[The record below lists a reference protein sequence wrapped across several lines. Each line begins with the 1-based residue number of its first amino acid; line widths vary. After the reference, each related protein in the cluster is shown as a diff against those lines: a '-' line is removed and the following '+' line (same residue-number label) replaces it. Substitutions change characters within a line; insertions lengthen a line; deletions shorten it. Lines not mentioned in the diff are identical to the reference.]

1 MRSPSNFATLAAN
14 WRGASVLVIG
24 DALLDGW
31 LAGTPTRLSREA
43 PVPVIALDA
52 TRECCGGAANTAA
65 NFAALGANTTLVG
78 AVGDDDDGAR
88 LRTCV
93 WDSGVADRL
102 ATAIG
107 RRTVTKRR
115 VVAEEHVLVR
125 FDDGDTGPLAPAAAE
140 SVVHR
145 LDEALAE
152 RPDAVV
158 VCDYGIGTLGAAVRA
173 VFAARRLDLPLL
185 AVDAHDLAPWAP
197 LGPDLVTPSWAEACR
212 VLGGAAP
219 MAAPEDRVGAI
230 GAARGLLL
238 RHTGAATVAVTLDA
252 EGSVVMTQDGVSVQT
267 SAAPAR
273 RSHAAGAGGAY
284 VAGFVLARLA
294 GADVTESAAV
304 AQRCASMAIRG
315 IGTAVCPPLLVR
327 TPATAAADEKIGVP
341 EGDPVRS

>member
-1 MRSPSNFATLAAN
+1 VESIANFASLAAQ
-14 WRGASVLVIG
+14 WRDSSVLVVG

-43 PVPVIALDA
+43 PIPVIALDSI
-52 TRECCGGAANTAA
+52 REVCGGAANTAA
-65 NFAALGANTTLVG
+65 NFAALGARTMLVG

-102 ATAIG
+102 VTAVG

-125 FDDGDTGPLAPAAAE
+125 FDDGDAGALPPMAAE
-140 SVVHR
+140 SVIHR

-158 VCDYGIGTLGAAVRA
+158 VCDYGVGTLGPAVRA
-173 VFAARRLDLPLL
+173 VLAARRLDLPLL
-185 AVDAHDLAPWAP
+185 AVDAHQLAPWAP
-197 LGPDLVTPSWAEACR
+197 IGPDLVTPSYAEACR
-212 VLGGAAP
+212 VLGEAAP
-219 MAAPEDRVGAI
+219 VAADDDRVGAVEAI
-230 GAARGLLL
+230 RGLLL
-238 RHTGAATVAVTLDA
+238 RHTGAAVVAVTLDA
-252 EGSVVMTQDGVSVQT
+252 EGSVVMSQDGASVHT
-267 SAAPAR
+267 SAPPAR

-284 VAGFVLARLA
+284 AAGFVLARLA
-294 GADVTESAAV
+294 GADIAEAAGV

-315 IGTAVCPPLLVR
+315 TGTAVCPPLL
-327 TPATAAADEKIGVP
+327 TGPKKIGVLDA
-341 EGDPVRS
+341 DPA

>member
-1 MRSPSNFATLAAN
+1 MRSPSNFSELAAA
-14 WRGASVLVIG
+14 WRDASVLVVG

-43 PVPVIALDA
+43 PIPVVALDV
-52 TRECCGGAANTAA
+52 TREVCGGAANTAA
-65 NFAALGANTTLVG
+65 NFAALGARTTLVG

-102 ATAIG
+102 VTAVG

-125 FDDGDTGPLAPAAAE
+125 FDDGDTGPLPPPAAE
-140 SVVHR
+140 SVVRR
-145 LDEALAE
+145 LDEALGE

-158 VCDYGIGTLGAAVRA
+158 VCDHGIGTLGPAVRA
-173 VFAARRLDLPLL
+173 VLAARRLGLPLL
-185 AVDAHDLAPWAP
+185 TVDAHNLAPWAP
-197 LGPDLVTPSWAEACR
+197 IGPDLVTPSYAEACR
-212 VLGGAAP
+212 VLGEAAP
-219 MAAPEDRVGAI
+219 VAVDEDRIGAI

-238 RHTGAATVAVTLDA
+238 RHTGAAIVAVTLDA
-252 EGSVVMTQDGVSVQT
+252 EGSVVMTQNGATAHT

-284 VAGFVLARLA
+284 AAGFVLARLA
-294 GADVTESAAV
+294 GADIAESAGV

-315 IGTAVCPPLLVR
+315 TGTAVCPPLLVR
-327 TPATAAADEKIGVP
+327 TSETTGKIGVL
-341 EGDPVRS
+341 EGEPA